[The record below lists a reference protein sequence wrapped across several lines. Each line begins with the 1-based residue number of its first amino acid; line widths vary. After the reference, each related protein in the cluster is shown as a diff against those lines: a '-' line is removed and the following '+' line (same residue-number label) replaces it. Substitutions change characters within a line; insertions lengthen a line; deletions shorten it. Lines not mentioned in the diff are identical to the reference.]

1 MDINDP
7 SSASS
12 KNLTT
17 AIIMPPQPP
26 LYGDK
31 IRRFIKDED
40 KEDEAIYDIT
50 ESMVFQF
57 EREEERKRGVKAQLE
72 EQRQKRAQGEGGVV
86 KIEKNVKKEESG
98 DGEDTIDDSMDE
110 EKETKAEETKSS
122 SAEVTPN
129 YAVVDMILKAQKE
142 DQPLLK
148 QLAEYEIGYDK
159 VYTLASSDTDA
170 AAPTA
175 TEGDAPTAPSSS
187 GLTDDAA
194 PNENKIVSTTLP
206 ITATYDDHEVDDN
219 GEFLDPLPPP
229 PTTSTTN
236 HATPSTPNGEKVG
249 EVRKRKLEDVDD
261 GGSPN
266 RGKGKV
272 LRRQSEEEDGGVK
285 IGEETSP
292 NRGKGKVLKKN
303 VSKDEE
309 ATEMKEDSN
318 EVKSEQDVSPNR
330 GKGKTLKKKDDD
342 DDAMETEKASEGAD
356 ELTNDDA
363 AKDAVAEE
371 LPQDVVKRN
380 TKPFSLVP
388 VPSFHAQDMRRVKLI
403 QLEILT
409 CGRSENIQADL
420 ARAQDEY
427 NSSFKTSMALQS
439 EKGKLMEQYKRTVEE
454 QRNQIA
460 VVRHKA
466 QQHVMSAKSKWQ
478 RRQWELQQVRQ
489 QEGDAGLA
497 SRMAARDAAAALAD
511 RVAIREAPTNQCAG
525 TRLIQ
530 AEFMDRNNLTE
541 ERATVLNVLG
551 HTIDAVERRFLEEIA
566 DQPDFI
572 PPPVSDENNIISN
585 PATNETMAQGH
596 QRMLNMMKKRVQ
608 EADSKF
614 QDAEKVR
621 GEAWSKVT
629 TMKQYLSSAGMS
641 SGKFRPRGK
650 KTPAEVQEARE
661 RGNGVVIPRHLSS
674 QPRSK
679 AISSASAMPLP
690 RVSDAGMHYL
700 VSPNAP
706 RAVPAFN
713 VDGEVKTTSLSKY
726 GYGDR
731 YSQENVKARKLE
743 DGAIIPVTKPKVNP
757 DGSFVRPS
765 GRQRKGMDW
774 DAVRGVWVPIPGY
787 VGDSSGRYSFED

>member
-1 MDINDP
+1 MEEVGEAGLIEIARRQGDIFAGGVVVGGVRQTTSVPAKAEGGEEDDGNERTKIDQLAHAFNTRMHLRRRLLNRLARRLHRTAHTMDINDP

-40 KEDEAIYDIT
+40 EEDEAIYDIT
-50 ESMVFQF
+50 ESMVVQF
-57 EREEERKRGVKAQLE
+57 EREEEKKRGVKAQLE

-98 DGEDTIDDSMDE
+98 GGEDTIDDSMDE

-122 SAEVTPN
+122 FAEVTPN

-219 GEFLDPLPPP
+219 GEFLDPLPPSTNNINDKP
-229 PTTSTTN
+229 RHTVDSKRVPFTYFGPLIKEMHQRGRSAEWNRWTKEMCAKIPDQTTYEDLGVG
-236 HATPSTPNGEKVG
+236 GEGMVFDLERRLE

-261 GGSPN
+261 GSSPN

-342 DDAMETEKASEGAD
+342 AMETEKASEGAD

-363 AKDAVAEE
+363 AEDAVAEE

-427 NSSFKTSMALQS
+427 NSSFKT
-439 EKGKLMEQYKRTVEE
+439 V
-454 QRNQIA
+454 
-460 VVRHKA
+460 
-466 QQHVMSAKSKWQ
+466 
-478 RRQWELQQVRQ
+478 
-489 QEGDAGLA
+489 
-497 SRMAARDAAAALAD
+497 
-511 RVAIREAPTNQCAG
+511 
-525 TRLIQ
+525 
-530 AEFMDRNNLTE
+530 
-541 ERATVLNVLG
+541 
-551 HTIDAVERRFLEEIA
+551 
-566 DQPDFI
+566 
-572 PPPVSDENNIISN
+572 
-585 PATNETMAQGH
+585 
-596 QRMLNMMKKRVQ
+596 
-608 EADSKF
+608 
-614 QDAEKVR
+614 
-621 GEAWSKVT
+621 
-629 TMKQYLSSAGMS
+629 
-641 SGKFRPRGK
+641 
-650 KTPAEVQEARE
+650 
-661 RGNGVVIPRHLSS
+661 
-674 QPRSK
+674 
-679 AISSASAMPLP
+679 
-690 RVSDAGMHYL
+690 
-700 VSPNAP
+700 
-706 RAVPAFN
+706 
-713 VDGEVKTTSLSKY
+713 
-726 GYGDR
+726 
-731 YSQENVKARKLE
+731 
-743 DGAIIPVTKPKVNP
+743 
-757 DGSFVRPS
+757 
-765 GRQRKGMDW
+765 
-774 DAVRGVWVPIPGY
+774 
-787 VGDSSGRYSFED
+787 